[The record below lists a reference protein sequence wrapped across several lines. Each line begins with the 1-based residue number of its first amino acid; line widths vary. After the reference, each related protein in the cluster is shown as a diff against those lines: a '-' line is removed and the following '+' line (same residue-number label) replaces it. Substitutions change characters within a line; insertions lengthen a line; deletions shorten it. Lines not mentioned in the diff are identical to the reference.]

1 MLPVIQIGPLA
12 LPAPGL
18 ILLIGL
24 WVGLVISERLAPRF
38 EANSNQVYN
47 LVFVA
52 LLSSVI
58 GARLSYLV
66 QYFQA
71 FQESPL
77 SLFSLNPGLLDPIG
91 GAAVGLIVTLIYGNQ
106 KQISWRPTLDAVT
119 PLLSI
124 VMIAVGLANL
134 ASGNAFGAETNLPW
148 GIYLW
153 GAVRHPTQ
161 IYQSLAGCIIL
172 WIIWPRRNDAKSARR
187 VPGETFWLFLA
198 LSSVAWMIIETFRG
212 DSEILL
218 GGVRTNQIIA
228 WIVLAISLWGFGKM
242 RKPMDSASK
251 SL

>member
-24 WVGLVISERLAPRF
+24 WIGLVVSERLAPRF
-38 EANSNQVYN
+38 GANSNQVYN

-52 LLSSVI
+52 LISSVL
-58 GARLSYLV
+58 GRELSYLV

-71 FQESPL
+71 FRESPL

-91 GAAVGLIVTLIYGNQ
+91 GVAVGLIATLIYGTQ
-106 KQISWRPTLDAVT
+106 KQIPWRPTLDAVT

-124 VMIAVGLANL
+124 MMIAVGLANF
-134 ASGNAFGAETNLPW
+134 ASGNAFGSETNLPW

-172 WIIWPRRNDAKSARR
+172 WIIWPRSSDAKSARR

-198 LSSVAWMIIETFRG
+198 LSSAVWMIIETFRG
-212 DSEILL
+212 DSELL
-218 GGVRTNQIIA
+218 SGGLRTNQMIA
-228 WIVLAISLWGFGKM
+228 WIILAISLWGLGKM
-242 RKPMDSASK
+242 KKPMGETSE
-251 SL
+251 